1 MLELKAYESLSK
13 NVKNEIEDNLEFM
26 FEKYESVE
34 SLIEQGEI
42 RLFNRSQLIEFLFFD
57 DSNSDKKTLLELLST
72 TDTQFQGYNDGLD
85 YIVHNNYDNVFELS
99 NGMYL
104 FVWH

>member
-1 MLELKAYESLSK
+1 MNELKVYKNLSQ
-13 NVKNEIEDNLEFM
+13 NVKNEIEENLEFI

-57 DSNSDKKTLLELLST
+57 DSNSDKEALLELLNT
-72 TDTQFQGYNDGLD
+72 TDTQIQGYNDGLD

>member
-1 MLELKAYESLSK
+1 MLELKAYESLSQ

-34 SLIEQGEI
+34 SLIEQGSI

-57 DSNSDKKTLLELLST
+57 DNNSNKKTLLELLST